1 MDGLID
7 HTVRNQLLDL
17 LPNRCDPVSLNRI
30 LFELGIYTNSQW
42 SGKSLNTHNPRSHH
56 LENPRST
63 GRR

>member
-7 HTVRNQLLDL
+7 HTLSNQLLDL

-42 SGKSLNTHNPRSHH
+42 SGRTRNTHNPRSHH

-63 GRR
+63 ERR